1 MNWPITVPAPVCIGL
16 QSDGG
21 VMTAMWSYIH
31 TGGLPLTDVSVFY
44 TYTDGATVNLI
55 NVPDTNTNTTSIMVG
70 TLMAG
75 FRYTFNITAENSN
88 GSSSILC
95 GPTLHVIGESVTI
108 TL

>member
-1 MNWPITVPAPVCIGL
+1 MCNV
-16 QSDGG
+16 SKSEGG
-21 VMTAMWSYIH
+21 VLTAMWTYTH
-31 TGGLPLTDVSVFY
+31 TGGLPPMDVSVFY